1 MISQSWSNRGMS
13 LWWISVVLLFAAT
26 HAIECLQM
34 CSCQQPKQNELKV
47 DCGSRTVN
55 QSILVHEL
63 DLLLSEEELREHLTS
78 LNVSNTL
85 LTRVPASICN
95 LKNLT
100 SLNLDG
106 NRLTRLPDNC
116 FTNIRALQYLS
127 ARGNY
132 ITQLQDGL
140 FDGLNSLIELQ
151 LDDNQIKA
159 IGLRVFSNQSDL
171 VNLKKISLAR
181 NKLCSLEPWPIIRGL
196 HGSQESK
203 VSIDLGQNS
212 ISNFTNNIHWQF
224 DCSMLT
230 YVRLWLLHNK
240 VRHFTD
246 MAVGWDL
253 PLSARLFCLFSN
265 DAKHPSFDLYV
276 QHSST
281 YTCDCR
287 DFSLQ
292 AFQRRFIQCR
302 LLNDIVCN
310 APPRLANAL
319 VIQLPLNE
327 LECEL
332 SDKCPTSCQ
341 CVYRPENATLHVYC
355 SASNLS
361 SLPLELPLLPKS
373 YVRYKLDFSNNK
385 RLRHLE
391 GRPYFVNTSILDVSN
406 CAISI
411 VDINAW
417 KEIAKMQS
425 PFVTPQV
432 CLQNNKIKSLQPD
445 ITGINISSIRLT
457 LNHNPWECSC
467 ENQWM
472 IDWFKSLSLTSPN
485 GGDASCSSPSRLK
498 SRSITESTRD
508 DFCVDPALRMLK
520 ISLLSTLT
528 PVAALVLF
536 GFAVYRVRVQLF
548 RRWKFHPFDRDECVG
563 EDMDY
568 DVFLCCS
575 SEDHNPH
582 GLRIL
587 RQMESNGY
595 RVCYHLRDFLAG
607 APITD
612 NMIQSIES
620 SKRTVCL
627 ISPNFLKRY
636 IWFLPSYSQH
646 CIFVILCIIHGV

>member
-13 LWWISVVLLFAAT
+13 LWWISVVLLFAAA
-26 HAIECLQM
+26 HAVKCPQL
-34 CSCQQPKQNELKV
+34 CSCQQPKQNELKI
-47 DCGSRTVN
+47 DCGSRKVN
-55 QSILVHEL
+55 ESILVHEL

-78 LNVSNTL
+78 LNISNTL
-85 LTRVPASICN
+85 LSRVPASICN

-100 SLNLDG
+100 SLNLDD

-116 FTNIRALQYLS
+116 FTNIRTLQYLS

-151 LDDNQIKA
+151 LDDNQIRA

-196 HGSQESK
+196 HGSEESK
-203 VSIDLGQNS
+203 VFIDVGQNS

-224 DCSMLT
+224 DCSMRS
-230 YVRLWLLHNK
+230 YARLQLWGNRIK
-240 VRHFTD
+240 HFTD
-246 MAVGWDL
+246 MTVGWDL
-253 PLSARLFCLFSN
+253 PLSSRLFCLFFVNATRHISFE
-265 DAKHPSFDLYV
+265 PSMQY
-276 QHSST
+276 SST
-281 YTCDCR
+281 YTCDCK

-292 AFQRRFIQCR
+292 AFQRRFTHYDG
-302 LLNDIVCN
+302 LLKDIICN
-310 APPRLANAL
+310 APPRLANKL
-319 VIQLPLNE
+319 VIQVPLNE

-332 SDKCPTSCQ
+332 SEQCPANCQ

-355 SASNLS
+355 SSSKLS
-361 SLPLELPLLPKS
+361 SLPLELPSLPKS
-373 YVRYKLDFSNNK
+373 YDRYKLDFSNNEHLH
-385 RLRHLE
+385 RLE
-391 GRPYFVNTSILDVSN
+391 GRPYFVNTAILDVSN

-417 KEIAKMQS
+417 KEITKMQS

-432 CLQNNKIKSLQPD
+432 YLQNNKIKSLQPD
-445 ITGINISSIRLT
+445 ITGLNISSVHLN

-485 GGDASCSSPSRLK
+485 NADASCASPSRLEG
-498 SRSITESTRD
+498 RIIAMSTKD
-508 DFCVDPALRMLK
+508 DFCVNPSLRMLK

-536 GFAVYRVRVQLF
+536 GFAVYRLKVQLF

-568 DVFLCCS
+568 DAFLCFS
-575 SEDHNPH
+575 SGDKNLH
-582 GLRIL
+582 GIHIL
-587 RQMESNGY
+587 ELLESKGY
-595 RVCYHLRDFLAG
+595 RVCYHVRDFRPGL
-607 APITD
+607 ILD
-612 NMIQSIES
+612 NIIQSIQR

-627 ISPNFLKRY
+627 LSTNFLRR
-636 IWFLPSYSQH
+636 
-646 CIFVILCIIHGV
+646 